1 MSKLQDIQFFHAAG
15 HKEVVGE
22 WEALFQHAEHCL
34 QAAVCYATAP
44 GLEILSRAAKWIARG
59 EGFFVASVEYPTNI
73 DALASLHA
81 LAKGH
86 VYIHLGYDS
95 PRTKDEAQQDG
106 YALMHSKVLL
116 AEGFH
121 GSKLWVGSHNLTA
134 RALSGANLE
143 AGVLITADIGHQV
156 IQDARAH
163 LLQCRNSAERFDP
176 ERIEVYKQIQRR
188 RLRGPIEVESERMLI
203 IHVEAEDRFLEMKA
217 PFNVHISVVHHKL
230 DGHFAMNRAVRLF
243 LYREGAL
250 RASGGTQPIP
260 VCCWGGRQ
268 TGIIHT
274 EKHPKNRGIEG
285 SFAAA
290 DYQIMVPDLELA
302 PIAADKDS
310 PMPDVVTQVV
320 IQLDGEVI
328 IGSEVYPVKT
338 GAAQYKMI
346 TEQESVDLDLDP
358 RLRSAFAKGVNTS
371 AKLEFKR
378 IKHISPSILITTY
391 ELTNQP
397 LRALGHAAMEVQY
410 DMVNPNRGIDP
421 YFYVSKSVVRM

>member
-1 MSKLQDIQFFHAAG
+1 
-15 HKEVVGE
+15 
-22 WEALFQHAEHCL
+22 
-34 QAAVCYATAP
+34 
-44 GLEILSRAAKWIARG
+44 
-59 EGFFVASVEYPTNI
+59 
-73 DALASLHA
+73 
-81 LAKGH
+81 
-86 VYIHLGYDS
+86 
-95 PRTKDEAQQDG
+95 
-106 YALMHSKVLL
+106 
-116 AEGFH
+116 
-121 GSKLWVGSHNLTA
+121 
-134 RALSGANLE
+134 
-143 AGVLITADIGHQV
+143 
-156 IQDARAH
+156 
-163 LLQCRNSAERFDP
+163 
-176 ERIEVYKQIQRR
+176 
-188 RLRGPIEVESERMLI
+188 
-203 IHVEAEDRFLEMKA
+203 
-217 PFNVHISVVHHKL
+217 
-230 DGHFAMNRAVRLF
+230 
-243 LYREGAL
+243 
-250 RASGGTQPIP
+250 
-260 VCCWGGRQ
+260 
-268 TGIIHT
+268 
-274 EKHPKNRGIEG
+274 
-285 SFAAA
+285 
-290 DYQIMVPDLELA
+290 MVPDLELA